1 MRQNYKRLLAAL
13 VLMSATQT
21 SSVVQAEG
29 IRLVG
34 PSGEVQ
40 SSPSYAED
48 IERALPAPPANTQP
62 SRFFGPTGE
71 NQTLWSIA
79 SELRPSRGVT
89 VQQTLLA
96 IYRINPQAFENQNI
110 HELIPGSRL
119 RVPSLEQVQSATT
132 AQAVAIMK
140 AHEAKLKQPKPTN
153 RATPAQRVTE
163 QPKPQIKVEPK
174 PAAKPETV
182 AATEPKPTPKTIPV
196 IPAPPVT
203 TSPQGEKQV
212 SALKDKLQ
220 GSQSELESLEA
231 KNHRLRLMLSEVQ
244 SEVETLKSELNDE
257 ERIRSEV
264 EKLLAEERQRLA
276 EQQRMQPSTMDKI
289 LSNGWLVGLAA
300 LIPGALIALLV
311 VMLLGRRSKAKEE
324 DAAAQEQKNVDPLAA
339 PIGLAAADELDEELT
354 LDDELFADED
364 INTQSLQEEKSD
376 LEEDVFAN
384 LDDEELDFNLEG
396 DDDPFADIGDDGD
409 LDVGLD
415 EFESSNNGIQVN
427 GEEKALGL
435 EEMERALDEV
445 APELEV
451 LDDDESG
458 FDLSDDANEKSDS
471 LSDDAF
477 AELLAADEPSEE
489 LPSDTVDQDMLDDLF
504 AELGNDD
511 FDLDTDEPELKQPVS
526 DDDFSVGE
534 ASDDDIDKLLAQYE
548 QPASESEVRE
558 ADANEGPVL
567 DENSTELLDELID
580 FDEDDT
586 DEFDPLNELEAISG
600 FEGDDSIEELD
611 ADSTDLLD
619 ELIDDVTSELDE
631 ETEADL
637 DPFDDL
643 IREDESPEQ
652 NKSEEEE
659 LLKSLG
665 FGESDADEKPSPV
678 VESEQTHEDQD
689 IESGLDIDALLSES
703 QPDTQQAVE
712 DQPLTEPEAT
722 SEPFSSDEFLGD
734 LEDLS
739 PENDP
744 LMSELD
750 DLFESDSEE
759 LLPTE
764 QEKADFSAELDAL
777 FDSEDDLPQQVEKT
791 QAEIEEASSLQQEAT
806 DTDSTQEPSVESD
819 AEVQP
824 HVEQEEDIPAFTPTP
839 NTIENEFGVPQ
850 EEDWLLD
857 EPELEPETEST
868 NDSEEEF
875 NFDELDLPEFS
886 EEDALASMAGEP
898 ALETSESVESEQV
911 EAGLPTE
918 SEDEFN
924 FDELD
929 LPEFSE
935 EDALASMADEPE
947 LETSESVKPEQVEA
961 DLSAE
966 SEEEFNF
973 DELDLP
979 EFSEEDALVSMA
991 GEPALETSESVKPEQ
1006 VEADLPT
1013 ESEEEFNFDELDLP
1027 EFSEEDA
1034 LASMAGG
1041 PALETS
1047 ESVEPEQVEA
1057 DLPTES
1063 EDEFNFDELDLP
1075 EFSEEDA
1082 LASMTDEPELETS
1095 ESVEPEQVEADLPTE
1110 SEDEF
1115 NFDELDLPEFSE
1127 EDALASMADEPE
1139 LETSESVEPEQ
1150 VEADLPAE
1158 SEDEFNFDELDLP
1171 EFSEEDALASMV
1183 DEPELETSESIE
1195 LEQVEADLPTESE
1208 EEFNFDE
1215 LDLPEFSEEDA
1226 LASMEEEP
1234 ELPSSETADIEPISG
1249 EDEELSFDDQ
1259 DLPEFN
1265 EEDVLASM
1273 NEGAS
1278 GSPKVE
1284 AETSR
1289 PAIQADNDH
1298 DALFEVFAQQNGFD
1312 TDPEVQPTATEGEPL
1327 SNLDDESSMA
1337 NLLAEDANSEVFEGK
1352 LDSDTIAS
1360 AGMDFETMLDVGD
1373 DWDGF
1378 KPAADNVSS
1387 TEEVPEDQRD
1397 VWNSSDAL
1405 SQPEIAQENWAEQ
1418 SDLDDFDPKKNQ
1430 FMTIDELMAQVDRE
1444 GGEFEEEDLKLDV
1457 GLNEFPDVIGEI
1469 GDIDVD
1475 SNAEAAGKLDL
1486 AKIYLEM
1493 NDSQGAIKLLEEA
1506 IVYGEDDI
1514 RREAKSLIDAI
1525 NGR

>member
-132 AQAVAIMK
+132 EQAVAIMK

-174 PAAKPETV
+174 TVAPKPETTV
-182 AATEPKPTPKTIPV
+182 AAEPKPVQKTIPV
-196 IPAPPVT
+196 IPAPPVN

-220 GSQSELESLEA
+220 GSQSELESLEE

-244 SEVETLKSELNDE
+244 SEVETLKNELNDE

-276 EQQRMQPSTMDKI
+276 EQQRMQPSTIDKI

-300 LIPGALIALLV
+300 LIPGALLALLV
-311 VMLLGRRSKAKEE
+311 VMLLGRRSKNKEE
-324 DAAAQEQKNVDPLAA
+324 EPAEQSPQETDPLAA
-339 PIGLAAADELDEELT
+339 PIGLAATDELDEELT

-364 INTQSLQEEKSD
+364 IDTQATQEEKPD

-396 DDDPFADIGDDGD
+396 DDDPFAGIGDDGD

-451 LDDDESG
+451 LDDDEAG
-458 FDLSDDANEKSDS
+458 FDLSDDTNEKADS

-526 DDDFSVGE
+526 DDDFSAGE

-548 QPASESEVRE
+548 QPVTESTEVEGDASE
-558 ADANEGPVL
+558 DAVL
-567 DENSTELLDELID
+567 DENSTDLLDELID
-580 FDEDDT
+580 FDEDETD
-586 DEFDPLNELEAISG
+586 DEFDPLNELEALSG

-631 ETEADL
+631 ETETETEL

-643 IREDESPEQ
+643 IREDESPAQ

-659 LLKSLG
+659 LLASLG
-665 FGESDADEKPSPV
+665 FGEPDGDEKPSSIA
-678 VESEQTHEDQD
+678 ESEPAHEEPE
-689 IESGLDIDALLSES
+689 IESGLDIDALLSDS
-703 QPDTQQAVE
+703 QPDPQQTAPE
-712 DQPLTEPEAT
+712 QPLTEPETA

-759 LLPTE
+759 LQPTE
-764 QEKADFSAELDAL
+764 QENADFSAELDAL
-777 FDSEDDLPQQVEKT
+777 FDTEDDLAQQQVEET
-791 QAEIEEASSLQQEAT
+791 QAEIEESSPQ
-806 DTDSTQEPSVESD
+806 
-819 AEVQP
+819 
-824 HVEQEEDIPAFTPTP
+824 QEEDANSKSAQDASVEPDAKVPPQVETVEDAPAFTPTP

-857 EPELEPETEST
+857 EPELESETQPEQEQNSGNKSEPESSELASETESAT
-868 NDSEEEF
+868 NAEEEF
-875 NFDELDLPEFS
+875 D
-886 EEDALASMAGEP
+886 
-898 ALETSESVESEQV
+898 
-911 EAGLPTE
+911 
-918 SEDEFN
+918 

-935 EDALASMADEPE
+935 EDALASMADEPAFDDPE
-947 LETSESVKPEQVEA
+947 SIEPERSE
-961 DLSAE
+961 AE
-966 SEEEFNF
+966 SATEAEEEFDF
-973 DELDLP
+973 DEL
-979 EFSEEDALVSMA
+979 E
-991 GEPALETSESVKPEQ
+991 
-1006 VEADLPT
+1006 
-1013 ESEEEFNFDELDLP
+1013 
-1027 EFSEEDA
+1027 
-1034 LASMAGG
+1034 
-1041 PALETS
+1041 
-1047 ESVEPEQVEA
+1047 
-1057 DLPTES
+1057 
-1063 EDEFNFDELDLP
+1063 
-1075 EFSEEDA
+1075 
-1082 LASMTDEPELETS
+1082 
-1095 ESVEPEQVEADLPTE
+1095 
-1110 SEDEF
+1110 
-1115 NFDELDLPEFSE
+1115 LPEFSE
-1127 EDALASMADEPE
+1127 EDALASMADEPAFDDP
-1139 LETSESVEPEQ
+1139 ESIEPERS
-1150 VEADLPAE
+1150 EAE
-1158 SEDEFNFDELDLP
+1158 SATEAEEEFDFDELELP
-1171 EFSEEDALASMV
+1171 EFSEEDALASMADEPAFDDPESIEPERSEAESATEAEEEFDFDELELPEFSEEDALASMAGEPTL
-1183 DEPELETSESIE
+1183 DEPEFIEPERSEADSATEAEEEFDFDELELPEFSEEDALASMAGEPTLDEPESIE
-1195 LEQVEADLPTESE
+1195 PERSEAESATEAE
-1208 EEFNFDE
+1208 EEFDFDE

-1273 NEGAS
+1273 NESA
-1278 GSPKVE
+1278 PETPNVE

-1289 PAIQADNDH
+1289 PSLQADNDH

-1312 TDPEVQPTATEGEPL
+1312 TEPEVQPTATEGEPL
-1327 SNLDDESSMA
+1327 SDLDDESSMA
-1337 NLLAEDANSEVFEGK
+1337 NLLAEDASSEVFEGQ

-1378 KPAADNVSS
+1378 KPAADSVSS
-1387 TEEVPEDQRD
+1387 AEDVPEDQRD

-1430 FMTIDELMAQVDRE
+1430 FMTIDELMAQVDKE

-1469 GDIDVD
+1469 GDVDVD

>member
-174 PAAKPETV
+174 SATKPETV

-220 GSQSELESLEA
+220 GSQSELESLEE

-324 DAAAQEQKNVDPLAA
+324 EAAAQEQQNVDPLAA

-364 INTQSLQEEKSD
+364 INAQSLQEEKSD

-665 FGESDADEKPSPV
+665 FGEPDADEKPSPV
-678 VESEQTHEDQD
+678 VGSEQTHEDQD

-703 QPDTQQAVE
+703 QPDTQQAAK
-712 DQPLTEPEAT
+712 DQPLTEPEAA

-791 QAEIEEASSLQQEAT
+791 QTEIEEASSLQQEAT

-868 NDSEEEF
+868 NDSEDEF

-918 SEDEFN
+918 SEEEFN

-961 DLSAE
+961 DL
-966 SEEEFNF
+966 
-973 DELDLP
+973 
-979 EFSEEDALVSMA
+979 
-991 GEPALETSESVKPEQ
+991 
-1006 VEADLPT
+1006 PT
-1013 ESEEEFNFDELDLP
+1013 ESEE
-1027 EFSEEDA
+1027 
-1034 LASMAGG
+1034 
-1041 PALETS
+1041 
-1047 ESVEPEQVEA
+1047 
-1057 DLPTES
+1057 
-1063 EDEFNFDELDLP
+1063 EFNFDELDLP

-1278 GSPKVE
+1278 ESPKVE

-1337 NLLAEDANSEVFEGK
+1337 SLLAEDANSEVFEGK

-1378 KPAADNVSS
+1378 KPVADNVSS

-1475 SNAEAAGKLDL
+1475 NNAEAAGKLDL

>member
-174 PAAKPETV
+174 PATKPDTV

-212 SALKDKLQ
+212 SALKNKLQ
-220 GSQSELESLEA
+220 GSQSELDSLEE

-324 DAAAQEQKNVDPLAA
+324 DAAAQEQQNVDPLAA

-458 FDLSDDANEKSDS
+458 FDLSDDTNEKSDS

-665 FGESDADEKPSPV
+665 FGEPDADEKPSSV

-703 QPDTQQAVE
+703 QPDTQQAAKE
-712 DQPLTEPEAT
+712 QPLTEPEAA

-791 QAEIEEASSLQQEAT
+791 QTEIEEASSLQQEAT

-819 AEVQP
+819 TEVQP

-868 NDSEEEF
+868 NDSEDEL

-961 DLSAE
+961 DLPTE

-979 EFSEEDALVSMA
+979 EFSEEDALASMTDEPELETSESVEPEQVEADLPAESEDEVNFDEIDLPEFSEEDALASMAGEPTLETSESVKPEQVEADLSAESEEEFNFDELDLPEFSEDDALASMA

-1057 DLPTES
+1057 DLP
-1063 EDEFNFDELDLP
+1063 
-1075 EFSEEDA
+1075 A
-1082 LASMTDEPELETS
+1082 
-1095 ESVEPEQVEADLPTE
+1095 
-1110 SEDEF
+1110 
-1115 NFDELDLPEFSE
+1115 
-1127 EDALASMADEPE
+1127 
-1139 LETSESVEPEQ
+1139 
-1150 VEADLPAE
+1150 
-1158 SEDEFNFDELDLP
+1158 
-1171 EFSEEDALASMV
+1171 
-1183 DEPELETSESIE
+1183 
-1195 LEQVEADLPTESE
+1195 ESE

-1273 NEGAS
+1273 NEGAPE
-1278 GSPKVE
+1278 SPKVE

-1312 TDPEVQPTATEGEPL
+1312 TDPEVQSTATEGEPL

-1475 SNAEAAGKLDL
+1475 NNAEAAGKLDL

>member
-174 PAAKPETV
+174 SATKPETV

-220 GSQSELESLEA
+220 GSQSELESLEE

-324 DAAAQEQKNVDPLAA
+324 EAAAQEQQNVDPLAA

-364 INTQSLQEEKSD
+364 INAQSLQEEKSD

-665 FGESDADEKPSPV
+665 FGEPDADEKPSPV
-678 VESEQTHEDQD
+678 VGSEQTHEDQD

-712 DQPLTEPEAT
+712 DQPLTEPEAA

-791 QAEIEEASSLQQEAT
+791 QTEIEEASSLQQEAT

-868 NDSEEEF
+868 NDSEDEF

-918 SEDEFN
+918 SEEEFN

-961 DLSAE
+961 DL
-966 SEEEFNF
+966 
-973 DELDLP
+973 
-979 EFSEEDALVSMA
+979 
-991 GEPALETSESVKPEQ
+991 
-1006 VEADLPT
+1006 PT
-1013 ESEEEFNFDELDLP
+1013 ESEE
-1027 EFSEEDA
+1027 
-1034 LASMAGG
+1034 
-1041 PALETS
+1041 
-1047 ESVEPEQVEA
+1047 
-1057 DLPTES
+1057 
-1063 EDEFNFDELDLP
+1063 EFNFDELDLP

-1278 GSPKVE
+1278 ESPKVE

>member
-140 AHEAKLKQPKPTN
+140 AHEAKLKQPKPIN

-196 IPAPPVT
+196 IPAPPVI

-220 GSQSELESLEA
+220 GSQSELESLEE

-300 LIPGALIALLV
+300 LIPGALLALLV
-311 VMLLGRRSKAKEE
+311 VMLLGRRSKAREE
-324 DAAAQEQKNVDPLAA
+324 AAAQEQQNVDPLAA

-364 INTQSLQEEKSD
+364 INAQSLQEEKSD

-458 FDLSDDANEKSDS
+458 FDLSDDTNEKSDS

-643 IREDESPEQ
+643 IREDESPEL

-665 FGESDADEKPSPV
+665 FGEPDADEKPSSV

-703 QPDTQQAVE
+703 QPDTQQAAKE
-712 DQPLTEPEAT
+712 QPLTEPEAA

-791 QAEIEEASSLQQEAT
+791 QTEIEEASSLQQEAT
-806 DTDSTQEPSVESD
+806 DTDSTQEPSVESG

-898 ALETSESVESEQV
+898 ALETSESVEPEQI
-911 EAGLPTE
+911 EADLPAE
-918 SEDEFN
+918 SEEEFN

-961 DLSAE
+961 DL
-966 SEEEFNF
+966 
-973 DELDLP
+973 
-979 EFSEEDALVSMA
+979 
-991 GEPALETSESVKPEQ
+991 
-1006 VEADLPT
+1006 PT
-1013 ESEEEFNFDELDLP
+1013 ESEE
-1027 EFSEEDA
+1027 
-1034 LASMAGG
+1034 
-1041 PALETS
+1041 
-1047 ESVEPEQVEA
+1047 
-1057 DLPTES
+1057 
-1063 EDEFNFDELDLP
+1063 EFNFDELDLP

-1171 EFSEEDALASMV
+1171 EFSEEDALASMAG
-1183 DEPELETSESIE
+1183 EPALETSESVE
-1195 LEQVEADLPTESE
+1195 PEQVEADLPAESE

-1249 EDEELSFDDQ
+1249 EDDELSFDDE

-1278 GSPKVE
+1278 ESPKVE

-1418 SDLDDFDPKKNQ
+1418 SDLDDLDPKKNQ

-1475 SNAEAAGKLDL
+1475 NNAEAAGKLDL

>member
-132 AQAVAIMK
+132 EQAVAIMK

-153 RATPAQRVTE
+153 RATPGQRVTE

-174 PAAKPETV
+174 TVAPKPETTV
-182 AATEPKPTPKTIPV
+182 AAEPKPVQKTIPV
-196 IPAPPVT
+196 IPAPPVN

-220 GSQSELESLEA
+220 GSQSELESLEE

-244 SEVETLKSELNDE
+244 SEVETLKNELNDE

-276 EQQRMQPSTMDKI
+276 EQQRMQPSTIDKI

-300 LIPGALIALLV
+300 LIPGALLALLV
-311 VMLLGRRSKAKEE
+311 VMLLGRRSKNKEE
-324 DAAAQEQKNVDPLAA
+324 EPAAQSPQETDPLAA
-339 PIGLAAADELDEELT
+339 PIGLAATDELDEELT

-364 INTQSLQEEKSD
+364 INTQATQEEKPD

-396 DDDPFADIGDDGD
+396 DDDPFAGIGDDGD

-435 EEMERALDEV
+435 EEMDRALDEV

-451 LDDDESG
+451 LDDDEAG
-458 FDLSDDANEKSDS
+458 FDLSDDTNEKADS

-526 DDDFSVGE
+526 DDDFSAGE

-548 QPASESEVRE
+548 QPVTESTEVEGDVSE
-558 ADANEGPVL
+558 DAVL
-567 DENSTELLDELID
+567 DENSTDLLDELID
-580 FDEDDT
+580 FDEDETD
-586 DEFDPLNELEAISG
+586 DEFDPLNELEALSG

-619 ELIDDVTSELDE
+619 EIIDDVTPELDE
-631 ETEADL
+631 ETGTETEL

-643 IREDESPEQ
+643 IREDESPAQ
-652 NKSEEEE
+652 TKSEEEE
-659 LLKSLG
+659 LLASLG
-665 FGESDADEKPSPV
+665 FGEPDGDEKPSSIA
-678 VESEQTHEDQD
+678 ESEPAHEEPE
-689 IESGLDIDALLSES
+689 IESGLDIDALLSDS
-703 QPDTQQAVE
+703 QPDLQQTAPE
-712 DQPLTEPEAT
+712 QPLTEPETA

-759 LLPTE
+759 LQPTE
-764 QEKADFSAELDAL
+764 QENADFSAELDAL
-777 FDSEDDLPQQVEKT
+777 FDTEDDLAQQQVEEP
-791 QAEIEEASSLQQEAT
+791 QAEIEESSPQ
-806 DTDSTQEPSVESD
+806 
-819 AEVQP
+819 
-824 HVEQEEDIPAFTPTP
+824 QEEDANSKSTQDASVEPDAKVPPQVETEEDAPAFTPTP
-839 NTIENEFGVPQ
+839 NTVENEFGVPQ

-857 EPELEPETEST
+857 EPELESETQPEQEQNSGNKSEPESSELASETESAT
-868 NDSEEEF
+868 NAEEEFDFDELDLPEFSEEDALASMADEPAFDEPEPVEPERSEADSSTEAEDEFNFDELELPEFSEEDALASMADEPAFDEPEPVEPERSEVELATEAEDEF

-898 ALETSESVESEQV
+898 TLDESESIEPERSEAESAT
-911 EAGLPTE
+911 EAE
-918 SEDEFN
+918 EFD
-924 FDELD
+924 FDEL
-929 LPEFSE
+929 E
-935 EDALASMADEPE
+935 
-947 LETSESVKPEQVEA
+947 
-961 DLSAE
+961 
-966 SEEEFNF
+966 
-973 DELDLP
+973 
-979 EFSEEDALVSMA
+979 
-991 GEPALETSESVKPEQ
+991 
-1006 VEADLPT
+1006 
-1013 ESEEEFNFDELDLP
+1013 LP

-1034 LASMAGG
+1034 LASMAGE
-1041 PALETS
+1041 PTLDAP
-1047 ESVEPEQVEA
+1047 ESIEPERSEA
-1057 DLPTES
+1057 ESATEA
-1063 EDEFNFDELDLP
+1063 EEEFDFDEL
-1075 EFSEEDA
+1075 E
-1082 LASMTDEPELETS
+1082 
-1095 ESVEPEQVEADLPTE
+1095 
-1110 SEDEF
+1110 
-1115 NFDELDLPEFSE
+1115 
-1127 EDALASMADEPE
+1127 
-1139 LETSESVEPEQ
+1139 
-1150 VEADLPAE
+1150 
-1158 SEDEFNFDELDLP
+1158 
-1171 EFSEEDALASMV
+1171 
-1183 DEPELETSESIE
+1183 
-1195 LEQVEADLPTESE
+1195 
-1208 EEFNFDE
+1208 
-1215 LDLPEFSEEDA
+1215 LPEFSEEDA

-1273 NEGAS
+1273 NESA
-1278 GSPKVE
+1278 PETPNVE

-1289 PAIQADNDH
+1289 PTLQADNDH
-1298 DALFEVFAQQNGFD
+1298 DALFEVFAQQNGLD
-1312 TDPEVQPTATEGEPL
+1312 NEPEVQPTATEGEPL
-1327 SNLDDESSMA
+1327 SDLDDESSMA
-1337 NLLAEDANSEVFEGK
+1337 NLLAEDASSEVFEGQ

-1378 KPAADNVSS
+1378 KPAADSVSS
-1387 TEEVPEDQRD
+1387 ADEVPEDQRD

-1430 FMTIDELMAQVDRE
+1430 FMTIDELMAQVDKE

-1469 GDIDVD
+1469 GDVDVD
-1475 SNAEAAGKLDL
+1475 SNAEAARKLDL

>member
-79 SELRPSRGVT
+79 SELRPSRSVT

-132 AQAVAIMK
+132 EQAVAIMK

-174 PAAKPETV
+174 PVAPKPETTV
-182 AATEPKPTPKTIPV
+182 AAEPKPVQKTIPV
-196 IPAPPVT
+196 IPAPPVN

-220 GSQSELESLEA
+220 GSQSELESLEE

-244 SEVETLKSELNDE
+244 SEVETLKNELNDE

-276 EQQRMQPSTMDKI
+276 EQQRMQPSTIDKI

-300 LIPGALIALLV
+300 LIPGALLALLV
-311 VMLLGRRSKAKEE
+311 VMLLGRRSKNKEE
-324 DAAAQEQKNVDPLAA
+324 EPAEQSPQETDPLAA
-339 PIGLAAADELDEELT
+339 PIGLAATDELDEELT

-364 INTQSLQEEKSD
+364 INTQATQEEKPD

-396 DDDPFADIGDDGD
+396 DDDPFAGIGDDGD

-451 LDDDESG
+451 LDDDEAG
-458 FDLSDDANEKSDS
+458 FDLSDDTNEKADS

-489 LPSDTVDQDMLDDLF
+489 LASDTVDQDMLDDLF

-526 DDDFSVGE
+526 DDDFSAGE

-548 QPASESEVRE
+548 QPVTEPTEVEGDASE
-558 ADANEGPVL
+558 DAVL
-567 DENSTELLDELID
+567 DENSTDLLDELID
-580 FDEDDT
+580 FDEDETD
-586 DEFDPLNELEAISG
+586 DEFDPLNELEALSG

-619 ELIDDVTSELDE
+619 ELIDDVTPELDE
-631 ETEADL
+631 ETGTETEL

-643 IREDESPEQ
+643 IREDESPAQ
-652 NKSEEEE
+652 TKSEEEE
-659 LLKSLG
+659 LLASLG
-665 FGESDADEKPSPV
+665 FGEPDGDEKPSSIAD
-678 VESEQTHEDQD
+678 SEPAHEEPE
-689 IESGLDIDALLSES
+689 IESGLDIDALLSDS
-703 QPDTQQAVE
+703 QPDPQQTAPE
-712 DQPLTEPEAT
+712 QPLTEPET
-722 SEPFSSDEFLGD
+722 DSEPFSSDEFLGD

-750 DLFESDSEE
+750 YLFESDSEE
-759 LLPTE
+759 LQPTE
-764 QEKADFSAELDAL
+764 QENADFSAELDAL
-777 FDSEDDLPQQVEKT
+777 FDTEDDLAQQQVEEP
-791 QAEIEEASSLQQEAT
+791 QAEIEESSPQ
-806 DTDSTQEPSVESD
+806 
-819 AEVQP
+819 
-824 HVEQEEDIPAFTPTP
+824 QEEDANSKSTQDASVEPDAKVPPQVETVEDAPAFTPTP
-839 NTIENEFGVPQ
+839 NTVENEFGVPQ

-857 EPELEPETEST
+857 EPELESETQPEQEQNSGNKSEPESSELASETDSAT
-868 NDSEEEF
+868 NAEEEF
-875 NFDELDLPEFS
+875 NFDELELPEFSEEDALNFDELDLPEFS

-898 ALETSESVESEQV
+898 AFDDPESIEPESSEAESATAAE
-911 EAGLPTE
+911 E
-918 SEDEFN
+918 EFD

-935 EDALASMADEPE
+935 EDALASMAAEPE
-947 LETSESVKPEQVEA
+947 FADPDSLEPECSE
-961 DLSAE
+961 AE
-966 SEEEFNF
+966 SATEAEEEFDF
-973 DELDLP
+973 DELELP
-979 EFSEEDALVSMA
+979 EL
-991 GEPALETSESVKPEQ
+991 
-1006 VEADLPT
+1006 
-1013 ESEEEFNFDELDLP
+1013 
-1027 EFSEEDA
+1027 SEEDA
-1034 LASMAGG
+1034 LASMAAE
-1041 PALETS
+1041 PQFADP
-1047 ESVEPEQVEA
+1047 ESLEPECSEA
-1057 DLPTES
+1057 ESATEAEEEFDL
-1063 EDEFNFDELDLP
+1063 DELELP
-1075 EFSEEDA
+1075 EFREE
-1082 LASMTDEPELETS
+1082 E
-1095 ESVEPEQVEADLPTE
+1095 
-1110 SEDEF
+1110 
-1115 NFDELDLPEFSE
+1115 
-1127 EDALASMADEPE
+1127 ALASMAA
-1139 LETSESVEPEQ
+1139 ET
-1150 VEADLPAE
+1150 A
-1158 SEDEFNFDELDLP
+1158 LD
-1171 EFSEEDALASMV
+1171 D
-1183 DEPELETSESIE
+1183 TESIE
-1195 LEQVEADLPTESE
+1195 PERSEAESATEAE
-1208 EEFNFDE
+1208 EEFDFDE

-1273 NEGAS
+1273 NESA
-1278 GSPKVE
+1278 PETPNVE

-1289 PAIQADNDH
+1289 PTLQADNDH

-1312 TDPEVQPTATEGEPL
+1312 TEPEVQPTATEGEPL
-1327 SNLDDESSMA
+1327 SDLDDESSMA
-1337 NLLAEDANSEVFEGK
+1337 NLLAEDASSEVFEGQ

-1378 KPAADNVSS
+1378 KPAADSVSS
-1387 TEEVPEDQRD
+1387 ADEVPEDQRD

-1430 FMTIDELMAQVDRE
+1430 FMTIDELMAQVDKE

-1469 GDIDVD
+1469 GDVDVD

>member
-140 AHEAKLKQPKPTN
+140 AHEAKLKQPKLAN

-174 PAAKPETV
+174 PATKPETV

-220 GSQSELESLEA
+220 GSQSELESLEE

-324 DAAAQEQKNVDPLAA
+324 DAAAQEQQNVDPLAA

-548 QPASESEVRE
+548 QQASESEVRE

-665 FGESDADEKPSPV
+665 FGEPDADEKPSPV
-678 VESEQTHEDQD
+678 VGSEQTHEDQD

-791 QAEIEEASSLQQEAT
+791 QTEIEEASSLQQEAT

-819 AEVQP
+819 AEVQH

-868 NDSEEEF
+868 NDSEDEL

-886 EEDALASMAGEP
+886 EEDALASMADEP
-898 ALETSESVESEQV
+898 ESETSESVESEQV

-947 LETSESVKPEQVEA
+947 LET
-961 DLSAE
+961 
-966 SEEEFNF
+966 F
-973 DELDLP
+973 
-979 EFSEEDALVSMA
+979 
-991 GEPALETSESVKPEQ
+991 ESVKPEQ

-1027 EFSEEDA
+1027 EFSEDDA
-1034 LASMAGG
+1034 LASMTDE
-1041 PALETS
+1041 PELETS

-1057 DLPTES
+1057 DLPAES

-1139 LETSESVEPEQ
+1139 LKTSESVEPEQ

-1278 GSPKVE
+1278 ESPKVE

-1475 SNAEAAGKLDL
+1475 NNAEAAGKLDL